1 MNSSNGTPVPTTCP
15 VNSHTEWD
23 LLEEVIVGTVDGA
36 MFPAWNKINVATAP
50 PGEWEAAERRVG
62 GGGSPYPSALIEA
75 ARRDLEGFIHILEA
89 EGVRVRRV
97 ERANFHVGFGTPE
110 WQVTS
115 GFCAANP
122 RDPFMVIGNEILE
135 TPMADRSRYF
145 EAWSY
150 RALFKE
156 YFKAGA
162 KWTAA
167 PKPQLL
173 DDLYDQSYTVP
184 GPGEPMR
191 FVVSEFEPVFDAADF
206 VRCGR
211 DIFGQK
217 SNVTNQLGIEW
228 LQRHLGD
235 GYRVHVLENLSP
247 ETIHIDTTFM
257 PLAPGKVLVNPDFL
271 DLAKLPSVLKTW
283 DVLVPPPPVAIIG
296 DPLQLVSEWAGLN
309 ILMLDEKRVI
319 VEQRQ
324 EPLIQAFKDWGFQ
337 PIACPFESYYPFLG
351 SFHCATL
358 DIRRRG
364 ELQSYF

>member
-1 MNSSNGTPVPTTCP
+1 LSPSNLTPSPATCP
-15 VNSHTEWD
+15 VNSHNEWD

-36 MFPAWNKINVATAP
+36 MFPAWNQINVATAP
-50 PGEWEAAERRVG
+50 PGEWQAAERLVG
-62 GGGSPYPSALIEA
+62 GGGSPYPPALIEA
-75 ARRDLEGFIHILEA
+75 ARRDLEGFVHILEA

-97 ERANFHVGFGTPE
+97 ERVNFNTGFGTPD

-150 RALFKE
+150 RSLFKE

-173 DDLYDQSYTVP
+173 DDLYDQHYTVP
-184 GPGEPMR
+184 SADEPMR
-191 FVVSEFEPVFDAADF
+191 FVLHEFEPVFDAADF

-211 DIFGQK
+211 DLFGQK

-271 DLAKLPSVLKTW
+271 DLAKLPSVLKSW
-283 DVLVPPPPVAIIG
+283 DLLVPPPPVPIVG
-296 DPLQLVSEWAGLN
+296 DPLHLVSEWAGLN
-309 ILMLDEKRVI
+309 ILMLDEERVI

-324 EPLIQAFKDWGFQ
+324 EPLIQAFKDWGFK
-337 PIACPFESYYPFLG
+337 PIPCAFESYYPFLG